1 MHFNPSYSTKA
12 INYSDCKIIKVIIHS
27 TRCVW
32 LSWRL
37 LRPIAQV
44 QCVIPCVHSPPHQIR
59 ISIEIS
65 NLLRGAREDPKIPP
79 PPLLTVVFPF
89 GYHGG
94 LSPIINNISGSIWA
108 HNIINNLFDGSDSIL
123 YCPGIRPPPSISPCP
138 VIGRKIRLRR
148 FYLLE

>member
-1 MHFNPSYSTKA
+1 MCVAFLTPPSSHCPGPVCDTVCPFTTT
-12 INYSDCKIIKVIIHS
+12 SDQNQHK
-27 TRCVW
+27 
-32 LSWRL
+32 
-37 LRPIAQV
+37 
-44 QCVIPCVHSPPHQIR
+44 
-59 ISIEIS
+59 IS

-79 PPLLTVVFPF
+79 PPILTVVFPF

-94 LSPIINNISGSIWA
+94 LSSIINNISGSIWA